1 LVRELARAMPRRHL
15 EFPSQLRLTFTCG
28 DLFFVRPGVPLAEQQ
43 EDDLPWIREEFLKS
57 QQNFGKFVV
66 HGHTPVRHPE
76 LLKNRANIDTGA
88 YATGNLTLMTIQG
101 TSMLAV

>member
-1 LVRELARAMPRRHL
+1 
-15 EFPSQLRLTFTCG
+15 
-28 DLFFVRPGVPLAEQQ
+28 
-43 EDDLPWIREEFLKS
+43 
-57 QQNFGKFVV
+57 V